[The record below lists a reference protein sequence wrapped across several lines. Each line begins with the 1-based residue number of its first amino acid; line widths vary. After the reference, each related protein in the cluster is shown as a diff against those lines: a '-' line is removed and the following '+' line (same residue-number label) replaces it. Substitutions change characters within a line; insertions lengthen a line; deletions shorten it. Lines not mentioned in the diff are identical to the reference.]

1 MSRRQ
6 ITLAVKAL
14 VTLAPASGSLNFSN
28 SFTGQNKAQKGSG
41 LHRMVQNELAIDFPD
56 YEAEFFVRHSFAL
69 KQNDL
74 HLSGRIDG
82 IFHDCGLLEE
92 IKTTTAFEKTK
103 KEYYEDPFH
112 PHLLQL
118 KLYGLMLFEKSGE
131 QFDLH
136 MRLINQYDSSEFKII
151 PIDWSPDEIRLW
163 LFDQE
168 SLLNQSENKAIYRRQ
183 RRHEISEQMAF
194 PFDDFR
200 PQQKQLM
207 KVVGEIFEL
216 GAQGL
221 IQAPTGIGKTAST
234 IFPAL
239 LESLRKN
246 KTLFFLTP
254 KNSQHLA
261 AQEFVQMLQSQDQK
275 LVATTLTAKEKICFK
290 DETICQPEYC
300 EYARE
305 YFDKL
310 NQSKVV
316 PRLAEEKLITRE
328 KIEEYARH
336 HEICPF
342 ELSLECTLESDI
354 VIGDY
359 NYVYAPNAALVR
371 FFDDPSIA
379 KTCNILVD
387 EAHNLYQR
395 ALDYFS
401 PEMSFDTLKEF
412 EADIKKVNKKFHA
425 KFREYLQRLAEFIAS
440 PNHQRH
446 FGTQQADAIL
456 MKLDATELF
465 VLETEYMGSLA
476 EYVQAT
482 ELLRPSDPFLKA
494 YSLISDFTLILKA
507 QSDAII
513 ETAFQ
518 DGANQGIRLTC
529 GDASEHLKRINDRV
543 AATVT
548 FSATLKP
555 FQFYGQLS
563 GFDPELT
570 YSYEFGSPFPKE
582 NRLIR
587 IIPSVKTTYRDRNFY
602 LQSIAKQCLDA
613 FSQKP
618 GNYIVFFP
626 AFSYLKSM
634 ESLFYQQQIFQIHS
648 QEANMEHDAREDLMQ
663 KIRDTSTPKII
674 LAVQGGIFSEGVD
687 FPGSQVIGTAIIGP
701 AIPAYTCE
709 RKALRDFYEN
719 RYNAG
724 QEYAYIYP
732 AMCKVIQSVGR
743 VIRTETDRGI
753 ILLFGQRFIESK
765 YVSTYPS
772 EWYELAIRE
781 LFTENLI
788 EDVQDFWQSDK
799 LI

>member
-6 ITLAVKAL
+6 INLAVSAL
-14 VTLAPASGSLNFSN
+14 VNLAPNNGSLNFSN
-28 SFTGQNKAQKGSG
+28 KFTGKDKAAKGSG
-41 LHRMVQNELAIDFPD
+41 LHRMVQSQLTYDYPDF
-56 YEAEFFVRHSFAL
+56 EAEHFIQHYFAL

-74 HLSGRIDG
+74 HLAGRVDG
-82 IFHDCGLLEE
+82 IFHECKLLEE
-92 IKTTTAFEKTK
+92 IKTTNQFDKTYK
-103 KEYYEDPFH
+103 DYLEDPFH
-112 PHLLQL
+112 PHLVQL
-118 KLYGLMLFEKSGE
+118 KIYGLMIYEKCGE

-136 MRLINQYDSSEFKII
+136 IRLINQYDSNEFKIV
-151 PIDWSPDEIRLW
+151 PIDWTPDEIRLW
-163 LFDQE
+163 IFDQE
-168 SLLNQSENKAIYRRQ
+168 ALLNQTENKALYQRQ
-183 RRHEISEQMAF
+183 RRYEISEEMSF
-194 PFDDFR
+194 PFESFR
-200 PQQKQLM
+200 PQQRSLM
-207 KVVGEIFEL
+207 KVVGEVFEL

-239 LESLRKN
+239 QESLRKN

-261 AQEFVQMLQSQDQK
+261 AQQFVQMLQKQEQK
-275 LVATTLTAKEKICFK
+275 IVATTLTAKEKICFK

-300 EYARE
+300 EYARD
-305 YFDKL
+305 YFDKI
-310 NQSKVV
+310 NNSKVV

-371 FFDDPSIA
+371 FFDDPSVA

-395 ALDYFS
+395 SLDYFS
-401 PEMSFDTLKEF
+401 PEMSFDILLEF
-412 EADIKKVNKKFHA
+412 EGDLKKVNKKFHDR
-425 KFREYLQRLAEFIAS
+425 FLEYIHNLQDFITSSA
-440 PNHQRH
+440 HQRH

-456 MKLDATELF
+456 ITVDPTELH
-465 VLETEYMGSLA
+465 LIEKEYMGTLA

-482 ELLRPSDPFLKA
+482 DLLRPSDPMLKM
-494 YSLISDFTLILKA
+494 YSLVSDFCMILKA
-507 QSDAII
+507 KSEAII
-513 ETAFQ
+513 CSFFQ

-529 GDASEHLKRINDRV
+529 ADASQHLKYINDRV
-543 AATVT
+543 AATVA

-555 FQFYGQLS
+555 FQFYGRLN
-563 GFDPELT
+563 GFDPERSHT
-570 YSYEFGSPFPKE
+570 YEFGSPFPKE
-582 NRLIR
+582 NRHIR
-587 IIPSVKTTYRDRNFY
+587 ILPSVKTTYRDRNFF
-602 LQSIAKQCLDA
+602 LQTIAQQCLQA

-634 ESLFYQQQIFQIHS
+634 EQFFYQQSIFQVHS
-648 QEANMEHDAREDLMQ
+648 QEANMEPEARQRLLDQ
-663 KIRDTSTPKII
+663 ITDTQNPKII
-674 LAVQGGIFSEGVD
+674 LAVQGGILSEGVD
-687 FPGSQVIGTAIIGP
+687 FPGAQLIGAAIIGP
-701 AIPAYTCE
+701 ALPAYTCE
-709 RKALRDFYEN
+709 RKALRDYYEK
-719 RYNAG
+719 YYQAG

-732 AMCKVIQSVGR
+732 AMCKVIQAAGR

-753 ILLFGQRFIESK
+753 ILFFGQRFVESK
-765 YVSTYPS
+765 YVKTYPR
-772 EWYELAIRE
+772 EWYEGTLKE
-781 LFTENLI
+781 LFCKDLAL
-788 EDVQDFWQSDK
+788 DVNSFWNK
-799 LI
+799 E